1 MIKISAISNN
11 NAWTNDMKMPL
22 YILTLNKQT
31 NIIAIIVEWI
41 KLDIVPSIVLYT
53 NGYVM
58 ETNNITKQVANLD
71 FVIFLFSEI
80 IANIKAVIVNDAPP
94 IKSFIISNI
103 TCELLC

>member
-1 MIKISAISNN
+1 
-11 NAWTNDMKMPL
+11 
-22 YILTLNKQT
+22 
-31 NIIAIIVEWI
+31 
-41 KLDIVPSIVLYT
+41 
-53 NGYVM
+53 M

-80 IANIKAVIVNDAPP
+80 IANIKAVIANDAPP